1 MCHYYDTWDPI
12 SKKEGKKGGGERAF
26 KNRVM
31 EVVCSLQL
39 KEKPVVKKKFC
50 LPNGSTVV
58 VGTIRT
64 TERSG
69 NSKLVPKKFGWK
81 GNSNE

>member
-1 MCHYYDTWDPI
+1 
-12 SKKEGKKGGGERAF
+12 
-26 KNRVM
+26 M

-69 NSKLVPKKFGWK
+69 NSKLVQNMTEKFQSKSGQ
-81 GNSNE
+81 

>member
-1 MCHYYDTWDPI
+1 
-12 SKKEGKKGGGERAF
+12 
-26 KNRVM
+26 M

-69 NSKLVPKKFGWK
+69 NSKLVRKNLGEREIQMNRRLRMRDYLKKRKMVFVCLTG
-81 GNSNE
+81 G